1 MKAQPFV
8 PSPCTQVAAPGCNPS
23 PDEPARERLLVA
35 ALRLFAEQG
44 YTKTSIR
51 QIAQAAGANVAA
63 VSYYFGNKAGLYRNV
78 FWGGAA
84 PAPKAGAESEPMP
97 LEKPSLA
104 VLFEHILAPLRSG
117 AQARLWIKLHRRE
130 MIEPAG
136 LWQEKVDR
144 GMQPMHAAL
153 VAMLC
158 ERLDLAEPDDEV
170 RALATLVIGPAVHLL
185 VNCEVIDVLAPQLLD
200 GPEAIDAWRER
211 LLRSAEVLIADD
223 RRRRRKE
230 DAVRRSPPP
239 QPLPRSRPTAATPTR
254 RTRRRP

>member
-1 MKAQPFV
+1 MKAQPLV
-8 PSPCTQVAAPGCNPS
+8 PPPCTQVADPLCGRR
-23 PDEPARERLLVA
+23 PDEPARARLLVA

-63 VSYYFGNKAGLYRNV
+63 ISYYFGNKAGLYRSV

-84 PAPKAGAESEPMP
+84 PPPKSGGEEESMAAER
-97 LEKPSLA
+97 PSLA
-104 VLFEHILAPLRSG
+104 MLFEHILAPLRSG

-158 ERLDLAEPDDEV
+158 ERLDLAAPDDEV
-170 RALATLVIGPAVHLL
+170 LALATLIIGPAVHLL

-200 GPEAIDAWRER
+200 GPKAVDAWRER
-211 LLRSAEVLIADD
+211 LLRSAEALIAAE

-230 DAVRRSPPP
+230 DAVR
-239 QPLPRSRPTAATPTR
+239 PLSARPLRRSRPATPTAATR
-254 RTRRRP
+254 RTGRTA